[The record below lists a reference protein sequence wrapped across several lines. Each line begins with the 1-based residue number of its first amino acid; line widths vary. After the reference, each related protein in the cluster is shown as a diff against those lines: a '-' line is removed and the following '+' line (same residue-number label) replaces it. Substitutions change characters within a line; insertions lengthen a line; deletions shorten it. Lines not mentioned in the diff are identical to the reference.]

1 MSQGDKSALY
11 KALTQAGWK
20 PEKHY
25 REYSTSDLETIA
37 NQMLGEAA
45 RTKPADP
52 EPKGPIR
59 QEPPRS
65 RQEPS
70 RPAAPVVADM
80 GIPIRVDPDGKVWY
94 ADEVRK
100 LASPGPRKR
109 RKLSYVDRGT
119 KVETVQI
126 GQFMESFEV
135 AGSDVRTEEVKIT
148 LPTYQVG
155 LYRDPRLPFL
165 IHIYNN
171 NRGYDLFEVIKY
183 YGNSAD
189 LVPQEI
195 QKTYVGNDLCYDIKT
210 TNRAIENEA
219 RQLRMR
225 GLLK

>member
-25 REYSTSDLETIA
+25 REYSTADLETIA

-52 EPKGPIR
+52 EPKSPIR
-59 QEPPRS
+59 QEPPSS
-65 RQEPS
+65 RWEQP

-80 GIPIRVDPDGKVWY
+80 GTPIRVDPDGKVWY

-109 RKLSYVDRGT
+109 RKLSYVDHGT

-135 AGSDVRTEEVKIT
+135 AGDVVRTEEVKIT

-165 IHIYNN
+165 IHVYNN

-183 YGNSAD
+183 YGNSPD

>member
-11 KALTQAGWK
+11 QALTRAGWK
-20 PEKHY
+20 PAKHY
-25 REYSTSDLETIA
+25 RDYSTAELETVA
-37 NQMLGEAA
+37 NELLGEAA

-59 QEPPRS
+59 QEPRS
-65 RQEPS
+65 RREQS
-70 RPAAPVVADM
+70 KATPVISDM
-80 GIPIRVDPDGKVWY
+80 GTPIRTDPDGIVWY

-109 RKLSYVDRGT
+109 RKLSYIDHGT
-119 KVETVQI
+119 KVETVQV

-165 IHIYNN
+165 IHVYNN
-171 NRGYDLFEVIKY
+171 NRGYDLMEVIKY
-183 YGNSAD
+183 YGNSQD

>member
-25 REYSTSDLETIA
+25 REYSTADLESIA
-37 NQMLGEAA
+37 NQMLGEAV

-59 QEPPRS
+59 QEQHRS
-65 RQEPS
+65 RWEQP
-70 RPAAPVVADM
+70 RQAAPVVADM
-80 GIPIRVDPDGKVWY
+80 RTPIRTDPDGKVWY

-109 RKLSYVDRGT
+109 RKLSYIDRGT

-135 AGSDVRTEEVKIT
+135 AGNDVRTEEVKIT

-165 IHIYNN
+165 IHVYNN

-183 YGNSAD
+183 YGNSPD

>member
-11 KALTQAGWK
+11 QALTRAGWK

-25 REYSTSDLETIA
+25 REYSTADLEGIA
-37 NQMLGEAA
+37 NDLLAESQ
-45 RTKPADP
+45 RPQPQRPP
-52 EPKGPIR
+52 EPKGSI
-59 QEPPRS
+59 Q
-65 RQEPS
+65 QEPS
-70 RPAAPVVADM
+70 GRWEQPAAPPLLSNM
-80 GIPIRVDPDGKVWY
+80 QEPIRTDPDGKVWY

-100 LASPGPRKR
+100 LATPGPRKR
-109 RKLSYVDRGT
+109 RKLSYVDSGT

-135 AGSDVRTEEVKIT
+135 AGDQTHTQEVKIT

-171 NRGYDLFEVIKY
+171 NRGFDLFEVQKY
-183 YGNSAD
+183 YGGSAD
-189 LVPQEI
+189 LVPSEI
-195 QKTYVGNDLCYDIKT
+195 LKTYVGNDLCYDIRT
-210 TNRAIENEA
+210 TIRAIEAEA

-225 GLLK
+225 GAMK

>member
-11 KALTQAGWK
+11 KALTSAGWK

-25 REYSTSDLETIA
+25 RDYSTSDLEAIA

-45 RTKPADP
+45 RIKEADP
-52 EPKGPIR
+52 EPAGPVR
-59 QEPPRS
+59 QAPQQGRWEQPK
-65 RQEPS
+65 
-70 RPAAPVVADM
+70 AAPVISDM
-80 GIPIRVDPDGKVWY
+80 GTPIRTDPDGKVWY

-109 RKLSYVDRGT
+109 RKLSYVDHGT
-119 KVETVQI
+119 KVETVQV

-135 AGSDVRTEEVKIT
+135 AGDAVRTEEVKIT

-165 IHIYNN
+165 IHVYNN
-171 NRGYDLFEVIKY
+171 NRGYDLMEVIKY
-183 YGNSAD
+183 YGNSQD

>member
-11 KALTQAGWK
+11 QALTQAGWK

-25 REYSTSDLETIA
+25 RAYSTSELEAIA
-37 NQMLGEAA
+37 NQMLGDAA

-59 QEPPRS
+59 QEPRS
-65 RQEPS
+65 RGEQPK
-70 RPAAPVVADM
+70 AAPVISDM
-80 GIPIRVDPDGKVWY
+80 GTPIRVDPDGKVWY

-109 RKLSYVDRGT
+109 RKLSYIDHGT

-126 GQFMESFEV
+126 GQFMESYEV
-135 AGSDVRTEEVKIT
+135 AGDQVRTEEVKIT

-165 IHIYNN
+165 IHVYNN
-171 NRGYDLFEVIKY
+171 NRGYDLMEVIKY
-183 YGNSAD
+183 YGNSQD

>member
-25 REYSTSDLETIA
+25 REYSIRDLETIA

-45 RTKPADP
+45 RAKKEDP
-52 EPKGPIR
+52 EPVGPVK
-59 QEPPRS
+59 QDAPRGS
-65 RQEPS
+65 REQP
-70 RPAAPVVADM
+70 RPAAPAVADM
-80 GIPIRVDPDGKVWY
+80 GTPIRTDPDGKVWY

-109 RKLSYVDRGT
+109 RKLSYVDHGT

-135 AGSDVRTEEVKIT
+135 AGDAVRTEEVKIT

-165 IHIYNN
+165 IHVYNN

-183 YGNSAD
+183 YGNSPD
-189 LVPQEI
+189 LVLHEI

-225 GLLK
+225 GFLK

>member
-25 REYSTSDLETIA
+25 REYSTADLESIA

-45 RTKPADP
+45 RTKPTNP

-59 QEPPRS
+59 QEQPRS
-65 RQEPS
+65 
-70 RPAAPVVADM
+70 AAQVVSDM
-80 GIPIRVDPDGKVWY
+80 RTPIRTDPDGKVWY

-109 RKLSYVDRGT
+109 RKLSYVDHGT

-135 AGSDVRTEEVKIT
+135 AGDVVRTEEVKIT

-165 IHIYNN
+165 IHVYNN

-183 YGNSAD
+183 YGNSPD

>member
-45 RTKPADP
+45 RTKKADP
-52 EPKGPIR
+52 EPVGPVK
-59 QEPPRS
+59 QDAPRGS
-65 RQEPS
+65 REQP
-70 RPAAPVVADM
+70 RPAAPAVADM
-80 GIPIRVDPDGKVWY
+80 GTPIRTDPDGKVWY

-109 RKLSYVDRGT
+109 RKLSYIDHGT
-119 KVETVQI
+119 KVETVQV

-135 AGSDVRTEEVKIT
+135 AGTDVRTEEVKIT

-165 IHIYNN
+165 IHVYNN

-183 YGNSAD
+183 YGGTPD

>member
-25 REYSTSDLETIA
+25 REYSTADLEQIA
-37 NQMLGEAA
+37 NAMLGEAA
-45 RTKPADP
+45 RTKKADP
-52 EPKGPIR
+52 KPKSPIP
-59 QEPPRS
+59 QEAPRS
-65 RQEPS
+65 RWEQPK
-70 RPAAPVVADM
+70 AAPVISDM
-80 GIPIRVDPDGKVWY
+80 GTPIRTDPDGKVWY

-109 RKLSYVDRGT
+109 RKLSYVDHGT

-135 AGSDVRTEEVKIT
+135 AGDVVRTEEVKIT

-155 LYRDPRLPFL
+155 LYRDPRLPFM
-165 IHIYNN
+165 IHVYNN
-171 NRGYDLFEVIKY
+171 NRGYDLMEVIKY
-183 YGNSAD
+183 YGNSQD

-195 QKTYVGNDLCYDIKT
+195 QKTYVGNDLCYDIRT
-210 TNRAIENEA
+210 TIRAIQA
-219 RQLRMR
+219 AYRRLQLN
-225 GLLK
+225 GGI

>member
-25 REYSTSDLETIA
+25 REYSTADLETIA

-45 RTKPADP
+45 RIKPADP
-52 EPKGPIR
+52 EPKGPIS

-65 RQEPS
+65 RWEQP

-80 GIPIRVDPDGKVWY
+80 GTPIRVDPDGKVWY

-109 RKLSYVDRGT
+109 RKLSYVDHGT

-135 AGSDVRTEEVKIT
+135 AGDVVRTEEVKIT

-165 IHIYNN
+165 IHVYNN

-183 YGNSAD
+183 YGNSPD

>member
-11 KALTQAGWK
+11 QALTQAGWK

-25 REYSTSDLETIA
+25 REYSTADLEQIA
-37 NQMLGEAA
+37 NAMLGEAA
-45 RTKPADP
+45 RTKKADP
-52 EPKGPIR
+52 EPKGPIQ

-65 RQEPS
+65 RWEQPK
-70 RPAAPVVADM
+70 APPVISDM
-80 GIPIRVDPDGKVWY
+80 GTPIRVDPDGKVWY

-109 RKLSYVDRGT
+109 RKLSYVDHGT

-126 GQFMESFEV
+126 GQFMESYEV
-135 AGSDVRTEEVKIT
+135 AGDQVRTEEVKIT

-165 IHIYNN
+165 IHVYNN
-171 NRGYDLFEVIKY
+171 NRGYDLMEVIKY
-183 YGNSAD
+183 YGNSQD

>member
-11 KALTQAGWK
+11 QALTQAGWK

-25 REYSTSDLETIA
+25 REYSTADLESIA

-52 EPKGPIR
+52 KPKGPTR
-59 QEPPRS
+59 QEQP
-65 RQEPS
+65 

-80 GIPIRVDPDGKVWY
+80 RTPIRTDPDGKVWY

-109 RKLSYVDRGT
+109 RKLSYVDHGT

-135 AGSDVRTEEVKIT
+135 AGDVVRTEEVKIT

-165 IHIYNN
+165 IHVYNN

-183 YGNSAD
+183 YGNSPD